1 MTQEQLDVLE
11 EYAFYESGLS
21 AHGCLEGLDD
31 YTKEAIQKYGRIIIR
46 VLEKELDIFQDKDTP
61 EVK

>member
-11 EYAFYESGLS
+11 EYAFYQSGLS
-21 AHGCLEGLDD
+21 AHSCCEDLDD
-31 YTKEAIQKYGRIIIR
+31 YAKEAIQKYGRIIIR

-61 EVK
+61 KVK

>member
-21 AHGCLEGLDD
+21 AHDCLAGLDD
-31 YTKEAIQKYGRIIIR
+31 RTKKAIQKYGRIIIR
-46 VLEKELDIFQDKDTP
+46 VLEKELDIFQDKDTS